1 MIYADPEVLS
11 CDVLLCATFYGKSV
25 SLFAKSKRA
34 DQTSDNNLPPFA
46 ETTLPAI
53 YSLLLTLFLLLFSSY
68 NGPTR
73 PMGRRPYKIH
83 FQTNILPSSLEEDTP
98 QCFNIADYVSREASS
113 TVM

>member
-11 CDVLLCATFYGKSV
+11 CDVLLCATFYGKLV
-25 SLFAKSKRA
+25 SLLQKANAQIRPVTAIF
-34 DQTSDNNLPPFA
+34 PFA

-68 NGPTR
+68 NGQTR

-83 FQTNILPSSLEEDTP
+83 FQTNLLPSSLEEDTP
-98 QCFNIADYVSREASS
+98 QCFNIADYVSREAGS